1 MQVAGIV
8 AEYNPFHRG
17 HLYHIRKTREAGATH
32 IVAVMSGNF
41 VQRGDFALFS
51 KWSRARAAVE
61 GGVDLVLELP
71 AVYSLAC
78 AERFARAA
86 VTLLDRFGVVST
98 LSFGSES
105 GELSPLYEI
114 LNHLRENSSQ
124 IKAGL
129 RRGLSYPQA
138 LAGAAGAALTPNNI
152 LGIEYLRALEE
163 LHSPIRPFTVQ
174 RQGAAHDAEEL
185 CELPSAKRCRSQIL
199 ESGFSTVCPHLPAP
213 ASLAEDIG
221 AGFAPC
227 TLAQADRA
235 LLALLRTADF
245 SRVPGISE
253 GLEYRFVRALSSCA
267 TTAELIASVKTK
279 RYSEARIRRIALCA
293 ALGITESLQRESPPY
308 LRVLALN
315 GRGAELLRLTP
326 AEVVTKP
333 AALLGSGEC
342 FEAELRACAL
352 FALSSPTPRPGNLE
366 LISSP
371 VFLKTVR

>member
-17 HLYHIRKTREAGATH
+17 HLYHIQKTREAGATH
-32 IVAVMSGNF
+32 VVAVMSGNF

-51 KWSRARAAVE
+51 KWSRARAAVM

-86 VTLLDRFGVVST
+86 VALLDRLGVVDI

-105 GELSPLYEI
+105 GELGPLYET
-114 LNHLRENSSQ
+114 LGRLRENSAQ
-124 IKAGL
+124 IKEGL
-129 RRGLSYPQA
+129 RRGLPYPRA
-138 LAGAAGAALTPNNI
+138 LAEAAGAALTPNNI

-163 LHSPIRPFTVQ
+163 LGSPIRPFTV
-174 RQGAAHDAEEL
+174 RRHGAAHDAQER
-185 CELPSAKRCRSQIL
+185 CECPSAKQCRSQIL
-199 ESGFSTVCPHLPAP
+199 EEGFSAVRAHLPASVP
-213 ASLAEDIG
+213 LAEEIE

-245 SRVPGISE
+245 ARVPGLSE
-253 GLEYRFVRALSSCA
+253 GLEYRFARALPACA
-267 TTAELIASVKTK
+267 TVPELIASVKTK
-279 RYSEARIRRIALCA
+279 RYSEARIRRIALSA
-293 ALGITESLQRESPPY
+293 ALGITEQLQRELPPY

-326 AEVVTKP
+326 AEVVTKS
-333 AALLGSGEC
+333 AALRGSGGC
-342 FEAELRACAL
+342 FEVELRAAAL
-352 FALSSPTPRPGNLE
+352 FALSSPVPRPGNLE
-366 LISSP
+366 LVSSP
-371 VFLKTVR
+371 AFIKTFG